1 MDQITPE
8 FFFTILTGAIFG
20 LAAIGQYIKT
30 KRQTPPQ
37 AIAKSAEYHDARHA
51 DETLKRLD
59 RIAVAVEKIAAS
71 ADTIADR
78 RQRDM
83 EEALHQIVEHMRKN

>member
-20 LAAIGQYIKT
+20 LAAIGQYVRT
-30 KRQTPPQ
+30 KRQIPPQ

-51 DETLKRLD
+51 EETLKRLE
-59 RIAVAVEKIAAS
+59 RIAVAVEKIASS
-71 ADTIADR
+71 ADTIADK
-78 RQRDM
+78 RQTDM
-83 EEALHQIVEHMRKN
+83 QETLHRIAEQMKQT